1 MAGRR
6 KTYTSAE
13 PFAII
18 TSDSGATVVPLESS
32 SDDSDLLLPELD
44 TDNSDSEVRI
54 PSPKRYVISII
65 DYLLIWCQ
73 IDDLF
78 TLLHIIYLSITLLT
92 LLIPN
97 THYWYSLPYIY
108 IYDIICINYHYQYFV
123 HSLFDTISILSSL
136 YSFLHCWED
145 LANQALL
152 CKW

>member
-6 KTYTSAE
+6 KTYTFAE
-13 PFAII
+13 AFAII

-44 TDNSDSEVRI
+44 MDNSDSEYRI
-54 PSPKRYVISII
+54 PSPERYLISVI

-78 TLLHIIYLSITLLT
+78 TLLDIIYLSITPLT
-92 LLIPN
+92 LLIPH
-97 THYWYSLPYIY
+97 THYRYSYIY

-123 HSLFDTISILSSL
+123 HSLFDTISILPSL
-136 YSFLHCWED
+136 YS
-145 LANQALL
+145 LL
-152 CKW
+152 NC

>member
-1 MAGRR
+1 MEGRR
-6 KTYTSAE
+6 KTYTFAE

-18 TSDSGATVVPLESS
+18 TSISGATVVPLESS
-32 SDDSDLLLPELD
+32 SDVSDLLLPELD

-54 PSPKRYVISII
+54 PSPERYVISVI

-78 TLLHIIYLSITLLT
+78 TLLDIIYLSITLLT
-92 LLIPN
+92 LLNPH
-97 THYWYSLPYIY
+97 THYRYSYIY
-108 IYDIICINYHYQYFV
+108 IYDIICINYHYQFFV

-136 YSFLHCWED
+136 YSLLHCRED

>member
-6 KTYTSAE
+6 KTYTFAE
-13 PFAII
+13 AFAII

-32 SDDSDLLLPELD
+32 SDVSDLLLPELD

-54 PSPKRYVISII
+54 PSPERYVISVI

-78 TLLHIIYLSITLLT
+78 TLLDIIYLSITLLT
-92 LLIPN
+92 LLIPH
-97 THYWYSLPYIY
+97 THYRYSYIY

-136 YSFLHCWED
+136 YSLLHC
-145 LANQALL
+145 
-152 CKW
+152 

>member
-6 KTYTSAE
+6 KTYTFAE
-13 PFAII
+13 AFAII

-32 SDDSDLLLPELD
+32 SDVSDLLLPELD
-44 TDNSDSEVRI
+44 TDNSDSEYRI
-54 PSPKRYVISII
+54 PSPERYVISVI

-78 TLLHIIYLSITLLT
+78 TLLDIIYLSITLLT
-92 LLIPN
+92 LLIPH
-97 THYWYSLPYIY
+97 THYRYSLPY

-136 YSFLHCWED
+136 YSFLHC
-145 LANQALL
+145 
-152 CKW
+152 